1 MTWVLY
7 LAPEDC
13 QHWDTPGSH
22 CQGSP
27 YYTGGRTLVIW
38 ILPLI
43 CFIIVTCWSPV
54 HTVAPAPLALLPVV
68 APVLGAGRLLAPASG
83 HGLHHGALTVHVGV
97 QASVAGQRFPF
108 SDIGYDMTN
117 LSFIDGTTC
126 LSSSP
131 LSRHC
136 CSSAPCHSIHPYC
149 SGAICKQGVKG
160 SHFKIIYF
168 VLLFCWDVLLSM
180 VFVFS
185 YQFSMNKIQL
195 THFLVSNARLEKT
208 QYGFHTHLSLTCL
221 ASQGL

>member
-7 LAPEDC
+7 LALESY

-22 CQGSP
+22 CLGSP
-27 YYTGGRTLVIW
+27 YYTGGRTLVMS

-43 CFIIVTCWSPV
+43 SFINVMCSSPV

-68 APVLGAGRLLAPASG
+68 APVLSAGRLLAPASG
-83 HGLHHGALTVHVGV
+83 HGLHHSALTVHVSV

-108 SDIGYDMTN
+108 SDISYDMTN

-136 CSSAPCHSIHPYC
+136 CSSAPCHNTRPNC
-149 SGAICKQGVKG
+149 SRAICKQGVKG
-160 SHFKIIYF
+160 SHFKTIFCLTFLLRCTF
-168 VLLFCWDVLLSM
+168 VHGICTQLSI
-180 VFVFS
+180 S
-185 YQFSMNKIQL
+185 Y
-195 THFLVSNARLEKT
+195 E
-208 QYGFHTHLSLTCL
+208 
-221 ASQGL
+221 

>member
-1 MTWVLY
+1 MGALSGTRGLPALGHSRLSLPGVSLLHWWPY
-7 LAPEDC
+7 LGHVNITTELLHQC
-13 QHWDTPGSH
+13 FN
-22 CQGSP
+22 
-27 YYTGGRTLVIW
+27 VI
-38 ILPLI
+38 
-43 CFIIVTCWSPV
+43 CSSPV

-83 HGLHHGALTVHVGV
+83 HGLHHGALTVHVSV

-108 SDIGYDMTN
+108 SDISYDMTN

-168 VLLFCWDVLLSM
+168 VLLFC
-180 VFVFS
+180 
-185 YQFSMNKIQL
+185 
-195 THFLVSNARLEKT
+195 
-208 QYGFHTHLSLTCL
+208 
-221 ASQGL
+221 